1 MSRISEDQRLL
12 LIATLKAFKPAV
24 VYVFGSFG
32 TPSQHQGSDIW
43 QRHHDAQKKERRSGP
58 AALRNRQATHLDADL
73 TEPEHNQLR
82 IHSVIS
88 HSGPSERGAP
98 AGQEAPHR

>member
-1 MSRISEDQRLL
+1 MDPPP
-12 LIATLKAFKPAV
+12 IAT
-24 VYVFGSFG
+24 
-32 TPSQHQGSDIW
+32 
-43 QRHHDAQKKERRSGP
+43 GP
-58 AALRNRQATHLDADL
+58 AALRNRQATHLDAGL

-98 AGQEAPHR
+98 GRRRRTGDYAEGRTDWQRLPAR